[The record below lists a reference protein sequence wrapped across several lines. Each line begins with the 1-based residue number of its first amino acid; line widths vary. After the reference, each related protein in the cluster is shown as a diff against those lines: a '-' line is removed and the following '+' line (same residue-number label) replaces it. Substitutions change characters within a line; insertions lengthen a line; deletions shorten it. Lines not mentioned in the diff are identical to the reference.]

1 MHTDTHAHKQTHTH
15 TDTDRHAG
23 THRHTHTHTHTLNV
37 PIPSSQGPF
46 SCLTNARYGI
56 AWGTL
61 GAAEFCLETAR
72 QYTLDRKQFGR
83 PLAANQLIQK
93 KLADMITEVVVV
105 PCHNHGVEIA
115 SLDYT

>member
-1 MHTDTHAHKQTHTH
+1 MHTDTHVHKQTHTH
-15 TDTDRHAG
+15 TDTDRHAR
-23 THRHTHTHTHTLNV
+23 THRHTHTHTLNV